1 MVCAMAGGTEAQ
13 GEEMNE
19 AELERVKL
27 HNQMYLE
34 YHKLVIENAMRAQR
48 GLLLCHGGAITAILM
63 SGKAW
68 LMPYCVL
75 FGAGAIL
82 AVVSTGLGYL
92 ANLYYMSTWD
102 SYTAGISPE
111 QAKKK
116 QKCGELAHRTAI
128 ITFLLGVLCF
138 VVNLWKILGTMEA

>member
-1 MVCAMAGGTEAQ
+1 MVCAVAWGAKAM

-34 YHKLVIENAMRAQR
+34 YNKLVIENAMRAQR

-63 SGKAW
+63 SGKTW

-82 AVVSTGLGYL
+82 AVLSTGLGYL
-92 ANLYYMSTWD
+92 ANLSYMSTW
-102 SYTAGISPE
+102 SEYTVGTTSEEAT
-111 QAKKK
+111 KK
-116 QKCGELAHRTAI
+116 QKRGVLAHRSAI
-128 ITFLLGVLCF
+128 VAFLLGVLCF
-138 VVNLWKILGTMEA
+138 VANLWQIFGTM